1 MFNKTFKMTFKKL
14 ILCRY
19 DTLQRKTRVQNW
31 LLNNGISHYPM
42 SSSTVHNADVMLTIK
57 NGAQQTTNIMNTIPI
72 TLDAFCSVWTSSV
85 FMLAALS
92 SS

>member
-1 MFNKTFKMTFKKL
+1 MQHQNLL
-14 ILCRY
+14 ILNQIRLSR
-19 DTLQRKTRVQNW
+19 TNNSASLR
-31 LLNNGISHYPM
+31 LLKLVFNY
-42 SSSTVHNADVMLTIK
+42 SSHNADVMLTIK